1 MRILIVGVGAVGGYF
16 GAELVAAGRDV
27 NFLARGQRVA
37 QLRTHGLTLMRPQ
50 GATTTRVRA
59 LTAAELTDPYD
70 LVLLA
75 VKADA
80 LVPALDDIAQAVAE
94 HTRILPLLNGIR
106 HIETIRERF
115 GGRAALGGVG
125 LVATQLDARG
135 RILMLAPGAHITYG
149 ELDGNRTPMLDRIA
163 AELSAAEIDH
173 AISSTIEQDMW
184 EKWFFMAAGA
194 TTTVLLGGPVGRI
207 VAEDDGRAAITA
219 TIAEIAAVFERSGH
233 PIRAEAMSRV
243 TNMLTMSGSP
253 FTTSLYRDFVDG
265 RGTEVETI
273 LGDLLTTA
281 DRLELQTPL
290 LRAATVRLR
299 VHATTL
305 ASATISVHRGLP
317 EDHHP

>member
-59 LTAAELTDPYD
+59 LTAAELTEPYD

-75 VKADA
+75 VKAGA
-80 LVPALDDIAQAVAE
+80 LLPALDDIAHAVAE

-115 GGRAALGGVG
+115 GERAALGGVG
-125 LVATQLDARG
+125 IVATQLDARG

-149 ELDGNRTPMLDRIA
+149 ELDGSRTPVLDQIA
-163 AELSAAEIDH
+163 AELSAAEIEH
-173 AISSTIEQDMW
+173 TISSTIEQDMW

-194 TTTVLLGGPVGRI
+194 ITTVLLGGPVGRI
-207 VAEDDGRAAITA
+207 VAEDDGSAAITA
-219 TIAEIAAVFERSGH
+219 IIDETAVVFERSGH
-233 PIRAEAMSRV
+233 PVRAEAIARV
-243 TNMLTMSGSP
+243 TTTLTTPGSQ
-253 FTTSLYRDFVDG
+253 FTTSLYRDFLDG

-281 DRLELQTPL
+281 GRLEIETPL

-299 VHATTL
+299 VHAATL
-305 ASATISVHRGLP
+305 TPRTIVVGT
-317 EDHHP
+317 